1 MNVIM
6 AYLLNSYLPVVDEM
20 DLIRYLDMDQ
30 MDWQNHITEPLKD
43 MLVTHPGMTPGAIR
57 VDQLDRAQDNKSV
70 IKYPDIV
77 HFGTRPQ
84 QLCYIGNT
92 EYQKVWREY
101 IKARHLLANMAKPS
115 YKDKSNV
122 TALEEKLNEMRANI
136 KMKREVAVEVSS
148 QVLLLHI
155 MSRRSEIHLYF
166 YVFFQG
172 FYRTGLRTDIVQ
184 HGLLLP
190 VLVGHLRLHA
200 SLEFFERRIGYTFNN
215 RALLQLAMTH
225 PSYKENYGTNPDH
238 GRNTLVNCGIRQP
251 EYGDKKIH
259 SISHRKRG
267 INMLISIMS
276 KLGKEAETESKVC
289 HNERLEFLG
298 DAVVEFITSVH
309 LFHMFPEIEEGGLAT
324 YRAAL
329 VQNQHLAVL
338 AEVLGLERYM
348 LYAHGSDLCHDS
360 ELRHAMANTFEALMG
375 AIYLDGGIDE
385 ADKVFA
391 RALFGSEPELH
402 QTWTKFDPHPLQ
414 MQEPNG
420 DRHWI
425 QSYPV
430 LQKLEDFEQKIGIEF
445 THIRILARALSDRSI
460 GQSNL
465 TMGSNQRLEFLG
477 DTVLQLV
484 TSDYLYKH
492 FPDHH
497 EGHLSLLRSSLVN
510 NRTQAVVCDD
520 LGITEYALFATV
532 PKKELKIKDRAD
544 LLEAFLGALYVD
556 KDLEYC
562 QTFTAVCFFPRLQ
575 QFIVN
580 QEWNDPKSKLQ
591 QCCLTLR
598 TMDGGEPDIPI
609 YKVIESKGP
618 TNTRVYTVAVYFKG
632 ERLAKAEGPSIQ
644 TAEMNAAK
652 LALDT
657 SGHLFPHLDYQKK
670 LVEKSLRRDK
680 DYVKKTWEEEV
691 RKQRKLMK
699 LDEINQQ
706 CSKRNDER
714 IGKYFKE
721 KQQQLQLQQTIH
733 HQQQQSLQR
742 VPEQRK
748 VPVPKVA
755 AEPSTSAVAVIPS
768 EEPKKKKVK
777 KAKDEP
783 KEEKEEGEVTSSD
796 EDEDE

>member
-1 MNVIM
+1 
-6 AYLLNSYLPVVDEM
+6 
-20 DLIRYLDMDQ
+20 
-30 MDWQNHITEPLKD
+30 
-43 MLVTHPGMTPGAIR
+43 
-57 VDQLDRAQDNKSV
+57 
-70 IKYPDIV
+70 
-77 HFGTRPQ
+77 
-84 QLCYIGNT
+84 
-92 EYQKVWREY
+92 
-101 IKARHLLANMAKPS
+101 
-115 YKDKSNV
+115 
-122 TALEEKLNEMRANI
+122 
-136 KMKREVAVEVSS
+136 
-148 QVLLLHI
+148 
-155 MSRRSEIHLYF
+155 
-166 YVFFQG
+166 
-172 FYRTGLRTDIVQ
+172 
-184 HGLLLP
+184 
-190 VLVGHLRLHA
+190 
-200 SLEFFERRIGYTFNN
+200 
-215 RALLQLAMTH
+215 
-225 PSYKENYGTNPDH
+225 
-238 GRNTLVNCGIRQP
+238 
-251 EYGDKKIH
+251 
-259 SISHRKRG
+259 
-267 INMLISIMS
+267 
-276 KLGKEAETESKVC
+276 
-289 HNERLEFLG
+289 
-298 DAVVEFITSVH
+298 
-309 LFHMFPEIEEGGLAT
+309 
-324 YRAAL
+324 
-329 VQNQHLAVL
+329 
-338 AEVLGLERYM
+338 
-348 LYAHGSDLCHDS
+348 
-360 ELRHAMANTFEALMG
+360 MG

-391 RALFGSEPELH
+391 RALFGSEPQLH
-402 QTWTKFDPHPLQ
+402 ETWTKFDQHPLQ

-425 QSYPV
+425 ETYPV
-430 LQKLEDFEQKIGIEF
+430 LQKLVEFERKIGITF
-445 THIRILARALSDRSI
+445 THVRILARALSDRSI

-520 LGITEYALFATV
+520 LGITEYALFAV

-562 QTFTAVCFFPRLQ
+562 QTFAAVCFFPRLQ

-652 LALDT
+652 LALEA
-657 SGHLFPHLDYQKK
+657 SAHLFPHLDYQKK
-670 LVEKSLRRDK
+670 MVEKSLRKDK

-699 LDEINQQ
+699 LDEINHQ

-714 IGKYFKE
+714 IGKYLKE
-721 KQQQLQLQQTIH
+721 KKDRSKANIVSSQAEKSSVTNPLKAPPPPPPPPPQPPMPEMPTPLQMASSSASQESKKNKL
-733 HQQQQSLQR
+733 
-742 VPEQRK
+742 PKK
-748 VPVPKVA
+748 VR
-755 AEPSTSAVAVIPS
+755 
-768 EEPKKKKVK
+768 EEP
-777 KAKDEP
+777 
-783 KEEKEEGEVTSSD
+783 KEEGEVSSSSD
-796 EDEDE
+796 DQDE

>member
-1 MNVIM
+1 MQWPI
-6 AYLLNSYLPVVDEM
+6 LLKVCSCNS
-20 DLIRYLDMDQ
+20 
-30 MDWQNHITEPLKD
+30 
-43 MLVTHPGMTPGAIR
+43 
-57 VDQLDRAQDNKSV
+57 
-70 IKYPDIV
+70 
-77 HFGTRPQ
+77 
-84 QLCYIGNT
+84 
-92 EYQKVWREY
+92 
-101 IKARHLLANMAKPS
+101 
-115 YKDKSNV
+115 
-122 TALEEKLNEMRANI
+122 
-136 KMKREVAVEVSS
+136 
-148 QVLLLHI
+148 LLLVCQLNQLNL
-155 MSRRSEIHLYF
+155 SRL
-166 YVFFQG
+166 
-172 FYRTGLRTDIVQ
+172 
-184 HGLLLP
+184 
-190 VLVGHLRLHA
+190 
-200 SLEFFERRIGYTFNN
+200 
-215 RALLQLAMTH
+215 
-225 PSYKENYGTNPDH
+225 
-238 GRNTLVNCGIRQP
+238 
-251 EYGDKKIH
+251 
-259 SISHRKRG
+259 
-267 INMLISIMS
+267 
-276 KLGKEAETESKVC
+276 
-289 HNERLEFLG
+289 
-298 DAVVEFITSVH
+298 
-309 LFHMFPEIEEGGLAT
+309 
-324 YRAAL
+324 
-329 VQNQHLAVL
+329 
-338 AEVLGLERYM
+338 
-348 LYAHGSDLCHDS
+348 
-360 ELRHAMANTFEALMG
+360 ALMG

-391 RALFGSEPELH
+391 RALFGSEPQLH
-402 QTWTKFDPHPLQ
+402 ETWTKFDQHPLQ

-425 QSYPV
+425 ETYPV
-430 LQKLEDFEQKIGIEF
+430 LQKLVEFERKIGITF
-445 THIRILARALSDRSI
+445 THVRILARALSDRSI

-520 LGITEYALFATV
+520 LGITEYALFAV

-562 QTFTAVCFFPRLQ
+562 QTFAAVCFFPRLQ

-652 LALDT
+652 LALEA
-657 SGHLFPHLDYQKK
+657 SAHLFPHLDYQKK
-670 LVEKSLRRDK
+670 MVEKSLRKDK

-699 LDEINQQ
+699 LDEINHQ

-714 IGKYFKE
+714 IGKYLKE
-721 KQQQLQLQQTIH
+721 KKDRSKANIVSSQAEKSSVTNPLKAPPPPPPPPPQPPMPEIPTPLQMASSSASQESKKNKL
-733 HQQQQSLQR
+733 
-742 VPEQRK
+742 PKK
-748 VPVPKVA
+748 VR
-755 AEPSTSAVAVIPS
+755 
-768 EEPKKKKVK
+768 EEP
-777 KAKDEP
+777 
-783 KEEKEEGEVTSSD
+783 KEEGEVSSSSD
-796 EDEDE
+796 DQDE